1 MRRWW
6 RFWKKPA
13 SVWLTPEAI
22 QATMPPN
29 SRSVIVHFGAED
41 HTDRFY
47 WQLRRHDHIKDL
59 AIRALR
65 LTDRQLPLPL
75 DAKAVQRFLEAVDV
89 NSLVPLYLLQV
100 PVSAIASGVLAQ
112 LSGNTV
118 SVPAKVINLVMPAQ
132 VMYDFLSNGASDDA
146 ALPVSVGELL
156 DGWPMKQSQ
165 TLAAFLQR
173 SVQCVLGS
181 SAPLPMED
189 EVQVKNWQQVDG
201 SITELFDVPL
211 RQAATTDQLATFMF
225 TDIE

>member
-41 HTDRFY
+41 HTDHFY

-65 LTDRQLPLPL
+65 LTDRQQPLPL

-118 SVPAKVINLVMPAQ
+118 SSPVKVINLVMPAQ
-132 VMYDFLSNGASDDA
+132 VMYDFLANGASDDA
-146 ALPVSVGELL
+146 SLPVSVGELL
-156 DGWPMKQSQ
+156 DGWPMKYSQS
-165 TLAAFLQR
+165 LEAFLQGGA
-173 SVQCVLGS
+173 QCVLRS
-181 SAPLPMED
+181 VVPLPMED
-189 EVQVKNWQQVDG
+189 EVQVENWQQVDG
-201 SITELFDVPL
+201 SITKLFDVPL
-211 RQAATTDQLATFMF
+211 RQAATTDKLATFMF